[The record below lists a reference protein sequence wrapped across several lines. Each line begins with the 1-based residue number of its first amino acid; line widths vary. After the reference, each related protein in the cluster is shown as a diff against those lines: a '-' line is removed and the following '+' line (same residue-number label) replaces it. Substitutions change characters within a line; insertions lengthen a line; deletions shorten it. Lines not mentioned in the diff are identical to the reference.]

1 MRREFV
7 ERLCIV
13 RGGQVATNSTVCRAW
28 IVVLGIVFAM
38 MGDRALAGDL
48 TVLGVSPAS
57 NLVTA
62 SVESPITVRFD
73 RAVDRASVTH
83 RSFHAFGRWSG
94 AVRGGFSFSDGDT
107 AVTLTP
113 DLPFS
118 AGEQVMVVLANTI
131 RAADGSPMR
140 SAGYSWIFW
149 TRARPS
155 RMDFEQVASMTT
167 RTTPGQT
174 SRAYGAIATDLDG
187 DRWLDLTII
196 NEDSA
201 DLRVFMNR
209 ADGSGLF
216 HPFTQPTFPVGD
228 RASPNEPTDFNF
240 DGIADICVV
249 NINPNTVSVLLGI
262 GDGTFA
268 PQQLIGVG
276 NTPRGIAVLD
286 ADGDGDIDIVNTNS
300 VTGNLSL
307 LLNDGNGAFS
317 GPTYFDGGATNEWAL
332 AAVDMTSDGILD
344 LVAGSRAP
352 QRILILRGNG
362 DGTFTP
368 ITNVS
373 AGGTVW
379 MLVCGD
385 VNGDGDADVCTANSS
400 SNNGSILYGN
410 GQGGLSAPVTR
421 VRDPFPLATDLADL
435 DGDGDLDWL
444 LSSYSGDWAIFIN
457 DGAGNFAFL
466 SEIDAPRAASC
477 AIAFDADNDGDLDL
491 ALIDELEDV
500 VILLHNVCYA
510 DCESSLSRPRT
521 LDIFDFLCFGNAF
534 AAGDSYAC
542 DCDMSTGQGVCDIF
556 DFLCFGN
563 EFEHGCE

>member
-1 MRREFV
+1 MLEYRV
-7 ERLCIV
+7 WMASLAA
-13 RGGQVATNSTVCRAW
+13 GLLLAMAGPRA
-28 IVVLGIVFAM
+28 I
-38 MGDRALAGDL
+38 AGDL
-48 TVLGVSPAS
+48 AVMSVSPPS
-57 NLVTA
+57 NVVTA
-62 SVESPITVRFD
+62 SVGSPITIRFD
-73 RAVDRASVTH
+73 RAVDRATVH
-83 RSFHAFGRWSG
+83 ERSFHAFGRWSG
-94 AVRGGFSFSDGDT
+94 AAIGEYSFSDGDT

-113 DLPFS
+113 DRAFS
-118 AGEQVMVVLANTI
+118 AGEQVMVVLANSL

-140 SAGYSWIFW
+140 SAGYSWLFW
-149 TRARPS
+149 TRASPA

-174 SRAYGAIATDLDG
+174 SRAYGAIATDLDRDG
-187 DRWLDLTII
+187 WLDLTII

-216 HPFTQPTFPVGD
+216 HPFTQPTFPVGA
-228 RASPNEPTDFNF
+228 RASPNEPADFNF

-249 NINPNTVSVLLGI
+249 NINPNTVSILLGN

-268 PQQLIGVG
+268 PQQLVGVG

-300 VTGNLSL
+300 VTGNLNIL
-307 LLNDGNGAFS
+307 FNDGNGVFS
-317 GPTYFDGGATNEWAL
+317 GPTFFQGGATNPWAL
-332 AAVDMTSDGILD
+332 AAADMNSDGILD
-344 LVAGSRAP
+344 LIVGARSP
-352 QRILILRGNG
+352 QRIVVLRGNG

-368 ITNVS
+368 ITNVP
-373 AGGTVW
+373 AGGAVW

-385 VNGDGDADVCTANSS
+385 VNGDGHVDVCTANSS
-400 SNNGSILYGN
+400 TNNGSILLGN
-410 GQGGLSAPVTR
+410 GAGGLSAPVTR
-421 VRDPFPLATDLADL
+421 SRDPFPLATDLADL

-444 LSSYSGDWAIFIN
+444 LSSYSGDWAIFVN
-457 DGAGNFAFL
+457 DGAGNFAFAM
-466 SEIDAPRAASC
+466 EVDAPRAASC
-477 AIAFDADNDGDLDL
+477 AVAFDADNDGDLDI

-510 DCESSLSRPRT
+510 DCESSAARPRT

-563 EFEHGCE
+563 AFERGCE